1 MISLGELIRKKEA
14 LKHSLEI
21 RKNFRFGEGPFGKF
35 SYGYHLIM
43 DTISLKKNRNR
54 GNNMLQLPEERLRE
68 LGAAITVKETLGQ
81 PDLWRKVF
89 GEYAERKTEIDDFL
103 SKIVDEHGYIR
114 VIFTGAG
121 SSQYVGDTALKSLIE
136 LGDTKHFRFESIAT
150 TDIVAAPQ
158 ATLEKDTPTLLVSF
172 ARSGNSPESVAAVEI
187 VEEVVHDSYQ
197 LVITCAKE
205 GKLAKQALTMANA
218 FTCILP
224 DESNDKG
231 FAMTGSC
238 SSMTLLS
245 TLIFSTEELSEKEE
259 QVNIAA
265 DLAADV
271 FKRETEILPYLT
283 ENTNRMVY
291 VGSSTFAGF
300 VREAQLK
307 VLELTAGKMATM
319 FDSSMGFRHGP
330 KSFINENTVVFVFAA
345 NNAYTRQYDLD
356 LYKEVAGDA
365 IANHTVLIGQNVSEG
380 FAYKEAPVLKE
391 AYLVFPAFAFAH
403 VIALNAAILV
413 KNTPD
418 TPSASGTVNR
428 VVKGVIIHPWEN

>member
-1 MISLGELIRKKEA
+1 
-14 LKHSLEI
+14 
-21 RKNFRFGEGPFGKF
+21 
-35 SYGYHLIM
+35 
-43 DTISLKKNRNR
+43 
-54 GNNMLQLPEERLRE
+54 MLQLPEERLKE

-89 GEYAERKTEIDDFL
+89 AEYAERKTEIDAFL
-103 SKIVDEHGYIR
+103 AKLIEKHGFIR

-121 SSQYVGDTALKSLIE
+121 SSQYVGDTVLKSLIE
-136 LGDTKHFRFESIAT
+136 LGDTEHFRFESIGT

-158 ATLEKDTPTLLVSF
+158 ATLEQNTPTLLVSF
-172 ARSGNSPESVAAVEI
+172 ARSGNSPESVAAVNI
-187 VEEVVHDSYQ
+187 VEELVQDSYQ

-205 GKLAKQALTMANA
+205 GKLAQQALTMENA
-218 FTCILP
+218 LTCILP

-245 TLIFSTEELSEKEE
+245 TLIFSTEDLSEKEK
-259 QVNIAA
+259 QVSVAA

-271 FKRETEILPYLT
+271 FQRETEIVSFLNDDT
-283 ENTNRMVY
+283 DRMVY
-291 VGSSTFAGF
+291 VGSSTLSGF

-307 VLELTAGKMATM
+307 VLELTAGKIATM

-365 IANHTVLIGQNVSEG
+365 IAQRTVVIGQNLTEG
-380 FAYKEAPVLKE
+380 FTYKEVPELKE

-403 VIALNAAILV
+403 VIALNASILV

-428 VVKGVIIHPWEN
+428 VVKGVIIHPLEK